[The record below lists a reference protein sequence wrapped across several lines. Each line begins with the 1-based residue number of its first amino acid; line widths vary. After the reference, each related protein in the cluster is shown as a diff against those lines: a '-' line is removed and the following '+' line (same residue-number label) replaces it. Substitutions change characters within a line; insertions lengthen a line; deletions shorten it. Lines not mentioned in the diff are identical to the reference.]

1 MNLLDNAPNCIC
13 VYKITNVQNGKSI
26 IGSTRNLYNRI
37 RHYRYDINKENPLK
51 HYNKEFLDDLVKYG
65 LINFTFEIL
74 EQFDNISDI
83 ELKNKETEY
92 IYKYDTLNNGYNI
105 RIDIDGKYIC
115 NNSTK
120 EKLKLQITSQWDSGR
135 RNNHSNK
142 MQNYW
147 NNTSEQRRT
156 QQSEIMTK
164 NLTKY
169 SYDIYKNNEI
179 IIKNG
184 NYQDLVRLNLESCIS
199 NFARRVIKDVVEHNG
214 FKFKINPKCKR
225 EKRDEVFCKGYRIIR
240 NYIK

>member
-1 MNLLDNAPNCIC
+1 MTLLDNAPNCIC

-26 IGSTRNLYNRI
+26 IGSTTNLYNRI
-37 RHYRYDINKENPLK
+37 RHYRYDINKSNPLK
-51 HYNKEFLDDLVKYG
+51 HYNKNFLDDLIKYG
-65 LINFTFEIL
+65 LKNFTFEIL
-74 EQFDNISDI
+74 EQFDNITDI
-83 ELKNKETEY
+83 ELKNKETYY
-92 IYKYDTLNNGYNI
+92 ILKYDTLNTGYNI

-120 EKLKLQITSQWDSGR
+120 EKQKLQITSQWKNCIRD
-135 RNNHSNK
+135 NHSNK

-147 NNTSEQRRT
+147 NNTSEERRA
-156 QQSEIMTK
+156 QQSKIMTK

-179 IIKNG
+179 IIKNA
-184 NYQDLVRLNLESCIS
+184 NYQDLVKLNLETCIS
-199 NFARRVIKDVVEHNG
+199 NFARKTIRDTVEYNG
-214 FKFKINPKCKR
+214 FKFKINKRCIR

>member
-26 IGSTRNLYNRI
+26 IGSTKNLYNRI

-51 HYNKEFLDDLVKYG
+51 HYNKEFLDDLIKYG

-92 IYKYDTLNNGYNI
+92 IYKYDTLNTGYNI
-105 RIDIDGKYIC
+105 RIDIDGKYIR

-120 EKLKLQITSQWDSGR
+120 EKQKLQITSQWKNGI
-135 RNNHSNK
+135 RNNHSKK

-147 NNTSEQRRT
+147 NNTSKERRT

-169 SYDIYKNNEI
+169 SYDIYKNDEI

-199 NFARRVIKDVVEHNG
+199 NFARRIIKDVVEYNG
-214 FKFKINPKCKR
+214 FKFKVNPRYKR

>member
-26 IGSTRNLYNRI
+26 IGSTKNLYNRI

-51 HYNKEFLDDLVKYG
+51 HYNKEFLDDLIKYG

-92 IYKYDTLNNGYNI
+92 IYKYDTLNTGYNI

-120 EKLKLQITSQWDSGR
+120 EKQKLQITSQWKNGI
-135 RNNHSNK
+135 RNNHSKK

-147 NNTSEQRRT
+147 NNTSKERRT

-169 SYDIYKNNEI
+169 SYDIYKNDEI

-199 NFARRVIKDVVEHNG
+199 NFARRE
-214 FKFKINPKCKR
+214 
-225 EKRDEVFCKGYRIIR
+225 II
-240 NYIK
+240 